1 MKKIICVGDFLYNS
15 ENQYKTTLTWLFEL
29 FQPIISNVINNAE
42 ITFDIINKDLLKF
55 SREHFFQLNGQTSL
69 NNSYNQYNVE
79 DFNENQIDYL
89 KQFFDE
95 NTIVLGFELYKP
107 LTILLST
114 LGCTVID
121 FAFHSYKL
129 FDDLAFG
136 ISTTNKEIYNK
147 LLKYQIPQE
156 KFYYYANYWKIFMKH
171 NKLIQDDDIKE
182 NSVLFI
188 GQTLKDKSVEKDGKF
203 LNVTDFTDKIN
214 ELAKQY
220 NAVYYLPH
228 PYMNRNRQIVYNYIK
243 RNPNIELIKN
253 RSTYGLL
260 ASNKVKKVVA
270 ISTSVLYEAQYFG
283 KEIEYLYKPLF
294 NIDAPFEEHSY
305 VSIHEDYW
313 NPKFWADILSPVCDV
328 KNEVKDINYFKGANN
343 KLRNIRDLYW
353 GYSQLDPLRR
363 QPKLYDS
370 IKNLYFDFVALFKK

>member
-1 MKKIICVGDFLYNS
+1 MKRIICTGDFLYNS
-15 ENQYKTTLTWLFEL
+15 EKQYKTTLTWLFEL
-29 FQPIISNVINNAE
+29 FQPIISDVIDNAE
-42 ITFDIINKDLLKF
+42 ITFDILNKDSLKF
-55 SREHFFQLNGQTSL
+55 SREHFFKLNGQTGL
-69 NNSYNQYNVE
+69 NTSYNQYNVKN
-79 DFNENQIDYL
+79 FNENQMNYL
-89 KQFFDE
+89 RQFFNE
-95 NTIVLGFELYKP
+95 NTIVLGFELYEP
-107 LTILLST
+107 LSLLLSD

-136 ISTTNKEIYNK
+136 ISTTNKNIYNQ
-147 LLKYQIPQE
+147 LLKYQIPQD

-188 GQTLKDKSVEKDGKF
+188 GQTLKDKSVEKNGKF

-228 PYMNRNRQIVYNYIK
+228 PYMNRNRHIIYNYIK
-243 RNPNIELIKN
+243 RNPNIKLIKN

-260 ASNKVKKVVA
+260 ASDKVKKVVG
-270 ISTSVLYEAQYFG
+270 ISTSVLYEAQYFR

-294 NIDAPFEEHSY
+294 NIDVPFEEHSY

-328 KNEVKDINYFKGANN
+328 KNNIKDINYFKGANN

-353 GYSQLDPLRR
+353 GYSQLDPLKRL
-363 QPKLYDS
+363 PNLEHTV
-370 IKNLYFDFVALFKK
+370 KNLFFDFIAMFTK